1 MMVSKG
7 ISALLVAIIMA
18 LTIIAIIGL
27 VTISMPLVK
36 SSVDKMHWA
45 GSMGAYKPP
54 NPINASNVIETPQTD
69 GYCLYSVSNG
79 VTYISCPSTPMN
91 QTTNP

>member
-1 MMVSKG
+1 
-7 ISALLVAIIMA
+7 
-18 LTIIAIIGL
+18 
-27 VTISMPLVK
+27 
-36 SSVDKMHWA
+36 
-45 GSMGAYKPP
+45 MGAYKPP
-54 NPINASNVIETPQTD
+54 NPINSSNAIETPQTD